1 MLHIAHPRSRGA
13 SPETILKAERGLASR
28 PAVRIRAPGGSGDRA
43 QNRQGWS
50 AERPVPVCPGRPR
63 LANVVRAFTE
73 SATTKD
79 TASRRSARPSFGAE
93 ETDAKAKENPGA
105 ATRGG
110 NEETALFDIVNR
122 ERRERAA

>member
-1 MLHIAHPRSRGA
+1 MHILAREGRR
-13 SPETILKAERGLASR
+13 PETILKAERGVASR

-79 TASRRSARPSFGAE
+79 TASRRSARPSLGAE
-93 ETDAKAKENPGA
+93 ETEAKADKENPGA

-110 NEETALFDIVNR
+110 NEETALFDMVNR
-122 ERRERAA
+122 N

>member
-1 MLHIAHPRSRGA
+1 MSPILAHEGA

-28 PAVRIRAPGGSGDRA
+28 AAVRIRAPGGSGDRA

-73 SATTKD
+73 SATTED
-79 TASRRSARPSFGAE
+79 TASRRSARPSFGGGGDRSKGKE
-93 ETDAKAKENPGA
+93 ENPGA
-105 ATRGG
+105 ATRVG
-110 NEETALFDIVNR
+110 TKKLR
-122 ERRERAA
+122 CLTW